1 LFSDV
6 DGQVKQIGDS
16 IDTSSELKSRRDKE
30 IQALV
35 DRIKSNQ
42 ENIETYIG
50 SYNQVKQ
57 EFAEKILGFN
67 QKVDGYSEQ
76 QEQRNVQDEKLAI
89 RIKDILGRIEKNW
102 QGHKELT

>member
-1 LFSDV
+1 M